1 MYFMIKFTFFYNVQI
16 VYYASIKKALN
27 KRIKYNIISWAKYKY
42 IPIYIYHIPYIPIC
56 FRLLTKYTVATT

>member
-42 IPIYIYHIPYIPIC
+42 LYVLGY
-56 FRLLTKYTVATT
+56 